1 MPPKRGRT
9 KPAAGVARAAPAARP
24 ARGRRVKE
32 EPPSEESSS
41 EESSSD
47 DSDDDPLDFF
57 HLMPSKD
64 DKGEAI
70 SEGFRDWGKRIWG
83 RTSTSWS
90 MARQNMASDGT
101 LATWHLSNLRKGFCK
116 GNVRE
121 IIAQCRNADNVP
133 YSPEEIEDMVNDLNN
148 NKHTLNLPFCFTKV
162 AMELKNSIL
171 NEVFQG
177 YGASKIDMGAAI
189 DIEVGVYISR
199 KGSAEAAWHYDN
211 NHNFT
216 FQLYGSKDWHTVD
229 GGNNKNVISSRG
241 LLDAPRN
248 RTEQQ
253 SRTPDFSKERTTRL
267 EAGSV
272 IYIPPG
278 HWHRVVPVDADPV
291 CLSVDIRIASVTNA
305 RWMCENIFAEFMS
318 DVSFGYCGNGGYP
331 TNTATVARFVGA
343 GGQDETLE
351 QHVVNYP
358 FRHDGD
364 WESCQRRH
372 VEKLKEILDGEC
384 RRRFWK
390 PPVAMP
396 FEPHLSDGMHLCASL
411 QFLIDALPGERIDGT
426 AAVLKTELGPK
437 SRLAFN
443 PFVAVTKKRI
453 SDDSVVMHM
462 RHTSGL
468 TSMDYQHYGILCPS
482 GCGCEVMIDAIID
495 QTVTAKDIKILLD
508 YDFQENAET
517 DLVALLFYINF
528 LKLENSE
535 TDSETDEPDEP
546 TPRGKSKATGKT
558 SRKRQK
564 YIVPNL

>member
-1 MPPKRGRT
+1 MPPKRGRA

-24 ARGRRVKE
+24 ARVRRVKE
-32 EPPSEESSS
+32 EPPSEESSM
-41 EESSSD
+41 EESSEE

-57 HLMPSKD
+57 SLMPSKD
-64 DKGEAI
+64 DKGEDI
-70 SEGFRDWGKRIWG
+70 SIDRNWGKRHWG
-83 RTSTSWS
+83 KTSTSWS
-90 MARQNMASDGT
+90 MARQNSASDGT

-116 GNVRE
+116 GNVRD

-148 NKHTLNLPFCFTKV
+148 NKHTLNLPFCFTKGT
-162 AMELKNSIL
+162 MELKNSIL
-171 NEVFQG
+171 NDVFQG
-177 YGASKIDMGAAI
+177 IGANLVDMGAAI

-229 GGNNKNVISSRG
+229 EGNNKNVISSRG

-248 RTEQQ
+248 RTEQI
-253 SRTPDFSKERTTRL
+253 SKTPDFSKERTTRL

-291 CLSVDIRIASVTNA
+291 CLSVDIRIASVTTA

-318 DVSFGYCGNGGYP
+318 DVTFGYCGNGGYP
-331 TNTATVARFVGA
+331 TNRFVGA

-351 QHVVNYP
+351 QDVVNYP
-358 FRHDGD
+358 WRHDGD
-364 WESCQRRH
+364 WDTCQDRH
-372 VEKLKEILDGEC
+372 VEKLKAVLDGEC

-396 FEPHLSDGMHLCASL
+396 FEPHLSDGMEMCASL
-411 QFLIDALPGERIDGT
+411 QFLIDALPGDKIDGT
-426 AAVLKTELGPK
+426 VAVLKTELRPK

-482 GCGCEVMIDAIID
+482 GCGCEVMIDMIID
-495 QTVTAKDIKILLD
+495 QTVTAEDIKTLLD

-517 DLVALLFYINF
+517 DLVALLFYVNF
-528 LKLENSE
+528 LKLEN
-535 TDSETDEPDEP
+535 SETDEPDEP

-564 YIVPNL
+564 YIVPNP

>member
-70 SEGFRDWGKRIWG
+70 SIGFRNWSKRHWGK
-83 RTSTSWS
+83 TSTSWS
-90 MARQNMASDGT
+90 MARQNSASDGT
-101 LATWHLSNLRKGFCK
+101 LATWMLSNLRKGFCK

-148 NKHTLNLPFCFTKV
+148 NKHTLNLPFCFTKG

-171 NEVFQG
+171 EHVFQG
-177 YGASKIDMGAAI
+177 QIFKVDMGAAM

-267 EAGSV
+267 EAGSG

-291 CLSVDIRIASVTNA
+291 CLSVDIRIASVTTA

-318 DVSFGYCGNGGYP
+318 DVTFGYCGNEGYP
-331 TNTATVARFVGA
+331 TNRFVGA

-351 QHVVNYP
+351 QDVISDLGTCQK
-358 FRHDGD
+358 RH
-364 WESCQRRH
+364 E
-372 VEKLKEILDGEC
+372 EKLKAILDGEC
-384 RRRFWK
+384 FWK
-390 PPVAMP
+390 PPIAMP
-396 FEPHLSDGMHLCASL
+396 FEPHLSDGMELCGSL
-411 QFLIDALPGERIDGT
+411 QFLIDTLYGDGVDGGGGRLDF
-426 AAVLKTELGPK
+426 AAELKTELGPK

-443 PFVAVTKKRI
+443 PFVAVTKKE
-453 SDDSVVMHM
+453 SDAGVVMHM

-482 GCGCEVMIDAIID
+482 DCGCEVLIDAIIA
-495 QTVTAKDIKILLD
+495 QTLTAKDVKTLFD
-508 YDFQENAET
+508 GYDAHDADA
-517 DLVALLFYINF
+517 DLVLLLMYINF
-528 LKLENSE
+528 LKLEESE
-535 TDSETDEPDEP
+535 EESETDEPDEP
-546 TPRGKSKATGKT
+546 TPRGKSKATAKT

-564 YIVPNL
+564 YIVPNS

>member
-1 MPPKRGRT
+1 MPPKRGRA

-32 EPPSEESSS
+32 EPPSEESSM
-41 EESSSD
+41 EESSEE

-57 HLMPSKD
+57 SLMPSKD
-64 DKGEAI
+64 DKGEDI
-70 SEGFRDWGKRIWG
+70 SIDRNWGKRHWG
-83 RTSTSWS
+83 KTSTSWS
-90 MARQNMASDGT
+90 MARQNSASDGT

-116 GNVRE
+116 GNVRD

-148 NKHTLNLPFCFTKV
+148 NKDTLNLPFCFTKGT
-162 AMELKNSIL
+162 MELKNSIL
-171 NEVFQG
+171 NDVFQG
-177 YGASKIDMGAAI
+177 IGANLVDMGAAI

-229 GGNNKNVISSRG
+229 EGNNKNVISSRG

-248 RTEQQ
+248 RTEQI
-253 SRTPDFSKERTTRL
+253 SKTPDFSKERTTRL

-291 CLSVDIRIASVTNA
+291 CLSVDIRIASVTTA

-318 DVSFGYCGNGGYP
+318 DVTFGYCGNGGYP
-331 TNTATVARFVGA
+331 TNRFVGA

-351 QHVVNYP
+351 QDVVNYP
-358 FRHDGD
+358 WRHDGD
-364 WESCQRRH
+364 WDTCQDRH
-372 VEKLKEILDGEC
+372 VEKLKAVLDGEC

-396 FEPHLSDGMHLCASL
+396 FEPHLSDGMELCASL
-411 QFLIDALPGERIDGT
+411 QFLIDALPDDKIDGT
-426 AAVLKTELGPK
+426 VAVLKTELRPK

-482 GCGCEVMIDAIID
+482 GCGCEVMIDMIID
-495 QTVTAKDIKILLD
+495 QTVTAEDIKTLLD

-517 DLVALLFYINF
+517 DLVALLFYVNF
-528 LKLENSE
+528 LKLEN
-535 TDSETDEPDEP
+535 SETDEPDEP

-564 YIVPNL
+564 YIVPNP

>member
-70 SEGFRDWGKRIWG
+70 SIGFRDWGKRIWG

-90 MARQNMASDGT
+90 MARQNMAPDGT

-148 NKHTLNLPFCFTKV
+148 NKHTLNLPFCFTKG

-171 NEVFQG
+171 KHVFQG
-177 YGASKIDMGAAI
+177 QRYKVDMGAAM

-229 GGNNKNVISSRG
+229 EGNNKNVISSRG

-291 CLSVDIRIASVTNA
+291 CLSVDIRIASVTTA

-331 TNTATVARFVGA
+331 TNTA
-343 GGQDETLE
+343 
-351 QHVVNYP
+351 P
-358 FRHDGD
+358 
-364 WESCQRRH
+364 S
-372 VEKLKEILDGEC
+372 
-384 RRRFWK
+384 
-390 PPVAMP
+390 
-396 FEPHLSDGMHLCASL
+396 
-411 QFLIDALPGERIDGT
+411 PG
-426 AAVLKTELGPK
+426 
-437 SRLAFN
+437 S
-443 PFVAVTKKRI
+443 
-453 SDDSVVMHM
+453 
-462 RHTSGL
+462 
-468 TSMDYQHYGILCPS
+468 
-482 GCGCEVMIDAIID
+482 
-495 QTVTAKDIKILLD
+495 
-508 YDFQENAET
+508 
-517 DLVALLFYINF
+517 
-528 LKLENSE
+528 
-535 TDSETDEPDEP
+535 
-546 TPRGKSKATGKT
+546 
-558 SRKRQK
+558 
-564 YIVPNL
+564 

>member
-1 MPPKRGRT
+1 
-9 KPAAGVARAAPAARP
+9 
-24 ARGRRVKE
+24 VKE

-70 SEGFRDWGKRIWG
+70 SIGFRNWSKRHWGK
-83 RTSTSWS
+83 TSTSWS
-90 MARQNMASDGT
+90 MARQNSAPDGT
-101 LATWHLSNLRKGFCK
+101 LATWMLSDLRKGFCK

-133 YSPEEIEDMVNDLNN
+133 YSPEEIEDMVNDLND
-148 NKHTLNLPFCFTKV
+148 NKHTLNLPFCFTKG

-171 NEVFQG
+171 KHVFQG
-177 YGASKIDMGAAI
+177 QRYKVDMGAAM

-291 CLSVDIRIASVTNA
+291 CLSVDIRIASVTTA

-331 TNTATVARFVGA
+331 TNRFVGA

-351 QHVVNYP
+351 QDVLS
-358 FRHDGD
+358 DLAT
-364 WESCQRRH
+364 CQKRH
-372 VEKLKEILDGEC
+372 VEKLKAILDGEC
-384 RRRFWK
+384 FWK
-390 PPVAMP
+390 PPIAMP
-396 FEPHLSDGMHLCASL
+396 FEPHLSDGMELCGSL
-411 QFLIDALPGERIDGT
+411 QFLIDTLYGDGVDGGGGRLDL
-426 AAVLKTELGPK
+426 AAELKTELGPK

-443 PFVAVTKKRI
+443 PFVAVTKKE
-453 SDDSVVMHM
+453 SDGGVVMHM

-482 GCGCEVMIDAIID
+482 DCGCEVMIDKIIA
-495 QTVTAKDIKILLD
+495 QTLTAKDVKTLFD
-508 YDFQENAET
+508 GYDAHDADA
-517 DLVALLFYINF
+517 DLVLLLVYINF
-528 LKLENSE
+528 LKLEESE
-535 TDSETDEPDEP
+535 EDSETDEPDEP

-564 YIVPNL
+564 YIVPNP

>member
-1 MPPKRGRT
+1 MPPKRGRA

-24 ARGRRVKE
+24 ARVRRVKE
-32 EPPSEESSS
+32 EPPSEESSM
-41 EESSSD
+41 EESSEE

-57 HLMPSKD
+57 SLMPSKD
-64 DKGEAI
+64 DKGEDI
-70 SEGFRDWGKRIWG
+70 SIDRNWGKRHWG
-83 RTSTSWS
+83 KTSTSWS
-90 MARQNMASDGT
+90 MARQNSASDGT

-116 GNVRE
+116 GNVRD

-148 NKHTLNLPFCFTKV
+148 NKHTLNLPFCFTKGT
-162 AMELKNSIL
+162 MELKNSIL
-171 NEVFQG
+171 NDVFQG
-177 YGASKIDMGAAI
+177 IGANLVDMGAAI

-229 GGNNKNVISSRG
+229 EGNNKNVISSRG

-248 RTEQQ
+248 RTEQI
-253 SRTPDFSKERTTRL
+253 SKTPDFSKERTTRL

-291 CLSVDIRIASVTNA
+291 CLSVDIRIASVTTA

-318 DVSFGYCGNGGYP
+318 DVTFGYCGNGGYP
-331 TNTATVARFVGA
+331 TNRFVGA

-351 QHVVNYP
+351 QDVVNYP
-358 FRHDGD
+358 WRHDGD
-364 WESCQRRH
+364 WDTCQDRH
-372 VEKLKEILDGEC
+372 VEKLKAVLDGEC

-396 FEPHLSDGMHLCASL
+396 FEPHLSDGMELCASL
-411 QFLIDALPGERIDGT
+411 QFLIDALPGDKIDGT
-426 AAVLKTELGPK
+426 VAVLKTELRPK

-482 GCGCEVMIDAIID
+482 GCGCEVMIDMIID
-495 QTVTAKDIKILLD
+495 QTVTAEDIKTLLD

-517 DLVALLFYINF
+517 DLVALLFYVNF
-528 LKLENSE
+528 LKLEN
-535 TDSETDEPDEP
+535 SETDEPDEP

-564 YIVPNL
+564 YIVPNP

>member
-9 KPAAGVARAAPAARP
+9 KPAAGVIRAAPAARP

-32 EPPSEESSS
+32 EPPSEESSSEESSS

-70 SEGFRDWGKRIWG
+70 SIGFRNWSKRIWG

-90 MARQNMASDGT
+90 MARQTMAPDGT

-116 GNVRE
+116 GNVRD

-133 YSPEEIEDMVNDLNN
+133 YSPEEIEDMVSDLNN
-148 NKHTLNLPFCFTKV
+148 NKHTLNLPFCFTKG

-171 NEVFQG
+171 EHVFQG
-177 YGASKIDMGAAI
+177 QIFKVDTGAAM

-229 GGNNKNVISSRG
+229 EGNNKNVISSRG
-241 LLDAPRN
+241 LLDPPRN
-248 RTEQQ
+248 RTEQINK
-253 SRTPDFSKERTTRL
+253 TPDFSKERTTRL

-318 DVSFGYCGNGGYP
+318 DVTFGYCGNGGYP
-331 TNTATVARFVGA
+331 TNRFVGA

-351 QHVVNYP
+351 QDVIS
-358 FRHDGD
+358 DLD
-364 WESCQRRH
+364 TCQDRH
-372 VEKLKEILDGEC
+372 VDKLKEILDGEC

-411 QFLIDALPGERIDGT
+411 QFLIDALPGDRIDGT
-426 AAVLKTELGPK
+426 VAVLKTELRPK

-495 QTVTAKDIKILLD
+495 QTVTAEDIKILLD

-517 DLVALLFYINF
+517 DLVALLFYVNF
-528 LKLENSE
+528 LKLEN
-535 TDSETDEPDEP
+535 SETDEPDEP

-564 YIVPNL
+564 YIVPNP

>member
-1 MPPKRGRT
+1 MPPKRGRG

-41 EESSSD
+41 EESSLEESSSE

-57 HLMPSKD
+57 YMLPSKD

-70 SEGFRDWGKRIWG
+70 SIGKKHWGK
-83 RTSTSWS
+83 TSTSWS
-90 MARQNMASDGT
+90 MARQTMAPGDDT
-101 LATWHLSNLRKGFCK
+101 LATWHLSNLRKRFCK

-133 YSPEEIEDMVNDLNN
+133 YSPEEIVDMINDLYD
-148 NKHTLNLPFCFTKV
+148 NKHTLNLPFCFTKG

-171 NEVFQG
+171 EHVFQG
-177 YGASKIDMGAAI
+177 QIFKVDMGAAM

-241 LLDAPRN
+241 LLDPPRN

-318 DVSFGYCGNGGYP
+318 DVTFGYCGNGGYP
-331 TNTATVARFVGA
+331 TNRFVGA

-351 QHVVNYP
+351 QDVIS
-358 FRHDGD
+358 DLD
-364 WESCQRRH
+364 TCQDRH
-372 VEKLKEILDGEC
+372 VEKLKAILDGEC
-384 RRRFWK
+384 FWK

-396 FEPHLSDGMHLCASL
+396 FEPDLSDGMELCGSL
-411 QFLIDALPGERIDGT
+411 QFLIGALPGDRIDGGGGRFDF
-426 AAVLKTELGPK
+426 AAELKTELRPK

-443 PFVAVTKKRI
+443 PFVAVTKKE
-453 SDDSVVMHM
+453 SDGGVVMHM

-495 QTVTAKDIKILLD
+495 QTVTAEDIKILLD

-517 DLVALLFYINF
+517 DLVALLFYVNF
-528 LKLENSE
+528 LKLEN
-535 TDSETDEPDEP
+535 SETDEPDEP

-564 YIVPNL
+564 YIVPNP

>member
-1 MPPKRGRT
+1 M
-9 KPAAGVARAAPAARP
+9 
-24 ARGRRVKE
+24 KE

-70 SEGFRDWGKRIWG
+70 SIGFRDWGKRIWG

-133 YSPEEIEDMVNDLNN
+133 YSPEEIEDMINDLYD
-148 NKHTLNLPFCFTKV
+148 NKHTLNLPFCFTKG
-162 AMELKNSIL
+162 AQELKNSIL
-171 NEVFQG
+171 NDVFQG
-177 YGASKIDMGAAI
+177 IGANSVDMGAAM

-199 KGSAEAAWHYDN
+199 KGSAEATWHYDN

-229 GGNNKNVISSRG
+229 KGNNKNVISSRG
-241 LLDAPRN
+241 LLDPPRN

-291 CLSVDIRIASVTNA
+291 CLSVDIRIASVTTG

-318 DVSFGYCGNGGYP
+318 DVTFGYCGNEGYP
-331 TNTATVARFVGA
+331 IARFVGA

-351 QHVVNYP
+351 QDVIS
-358 FRHDGD
+358 DLD
-364 WESCQRRH
+364 TCQDRH
-372 VEKLKEILDGEC
+372 VEKLKAILDGEC
-384 RRRFWK
+384 FWK

-396 FEPHLSDGMHLCASL
+396 FEPDLSDGMELCGSL
-411 QFLIDALPGERIDGT
+411 QFLIGALPGDRIDGGGGRFDF
-426 AAVLKTELGPK
+426 AAELKTELRPK

-443 PFVAVTKKRI
+443 PFVAVTKKE
-453 SDDSVVMHM
+453 SDGGVVMHM

-482 GCGCEVMIDAIID
+482 GCGCETLIDKIIA
-495 QTVTAKDIKILLD
+495 QTLTAKDVKTLLD
-508 YDFQENAET
+508 DYEGEYADA
-517 DLVALLFYINF
+517 DLVLLLVYINF

-535 TDSETDEPDEP
+535 EDSETDEPDEP
-546 TPRGKSKATGKT
+546 TPRGKSKATGKN

>member
-1 MPPKRGRT
+1 MPPKRGRA

-24 ARGRRVKE
+24 ARVRRVKE
-32 EPPSEESSS
+32 EPPSEESSM
-41 EESSSD
+41 EESSEE

-57 HLMPSKD
+57 SLMPSKD
-64 DKGEAI
+64 DKGEDI
-70 SEGFRDWGKRIWG
+70 SIDRNWGKRHWG
-83 RTSTSWS
+83 KTSTSWS
-90 MARQNMASDGT
+90 MARQNSASDGT

-116 GNVRE
+116 GNVRD

-148 NKHTLNLPFCFTKV
+148 NKHTLNLPFCFTKG

-171 NEVFQG
+171 NDVFQG
-177 YGASKIDMGAAI
+177 IGANLVDMGAAI

-229 GGNNKNVISSRG
+229 EGNNKNVISSRG

-248 RTEQQ
+248 RTEQI
-253 SRTPDFSKERTTRL
+253 SKTPDFSKERTTRL

-291 CLSVDIRIASVTNA
+291 CLSVDIRIASVTTA

-318 DVSFGYCGNGGYP
+318 DVTFGYCGNGGYP
-331 TNTATVARFVGA
+331 TNRFVGA

-351 QHVVNYP
+351 QDVVNYP
-358 FRHDGD
+358 WRHDGD
-364 WESCQRRH
+364 WDTCQDRH
-372 VEKLKEILDGEC
+372 VEKLKAVLDGEC

-396 FEPHLSDGMHLCASL
+396 FEPHLSDGMELCASL
-411 QFLIDALPGERIDGT
+411 QFLIDALPGDKIDGT
-426 AAVLKTELGPK
+426 VAVLKTELRPK

-482 GCGCEVMIDAIID
+482 GCGCEVMIDMIID
-495 QTVTAKDIKILLD
+495 QTVTAEDIKTLLD

-517 DLVALLFYINF
+517 DLVALLFYVNF
-528 LKLENSE
+528 LKLEN
-535 TDSETDEPDEP
+535 SETDEPDEP

-564 YIVPNL
+564 YIVPNP

>member
-1 MPPKRGRT
+1 MPPKRGRA

-70 SEGFRDWGKRIWG
+70 SIGFRNWSKRHWGK
-83 RTSTSWS
+83 TSTSWS
-90 MARQNMASDGT
+90 MARQNSAPDGT
-101 LATWHLSNLRKGFCK
+101 LATWMLSDLRKRFCK

-133 YSPEEIEDMVNDLNN
+133 YSPEEIENMINDLYD
-148 NKHTLNLPFCFTKV
+148 NKHTLNLPFCFTKG
-162 AMELKNSIL
+162 AQELKNSIL
-171 NEVFQG
+171 EHVFQG
-177 YGASKIDMGAAI
+177 QGYKVDMGAAM

-291 CLSVDIRIASVTNA
+291 CLSVDIRIASVTAA

-331 TNTATVARFVGA
+331 IARFVGA

-351 QHVVNYP
+351 QDVLS
-358 FRHDGD
+358 DLAT
-364 WESCQRRH
+364 CQKRH
-372 VEKLKEILDGEC
+372 VEKLKAILDGEC
-384 RRRFWK
+384 FWK

-396 FEPHLSDGMHLCASL
+396 FEPHLSDGMELCGSI
-411 QFLIDALPGERIDGT
+411 QFLIEALPIDIIDGF
-426 AAVLKTELGPK
+426 AARRFRFDFAAELQTELRPK

-443 PFVAVTKKRI
+443 PFVAVTKKE
-453 SDDSVVMHM
+453 SDGGVVMHM

-495 QTVTAKDIKILLD
+495 QTLTAKDVKTLLD
-508 YDFQENAET
+508 GYDAHDADA
-517 DLVALLFYINF
+517 DLVLLLVYINF

-535 TDSETDEPDEP
+535 EDSETDEPDEP

-564 YIVPNL
+564 YIVPNP

>member
-1 MPPKRGRT
+1 MPPKRGRA

-32 EPPSEESSS
+32 EPPSEESSM
-41 EESSSD
+41 EESSEE

-57 HLMPSKD
+57 SLMPSKD
-64 DKGEAI
+64 GKGEDI
-70 SEGFRDWGKRIWG
+70 SIDRNWGKRHWG
-83 RTSTSWS
+83 KTSTSWS
-90 MARQNMASDGT
+90 MARQNSASDGT

-116 GNVRE
+116 GNVRD

-148 NKHTLNLPFCFTKV
+148 NKHTLNLPFCFTKG

-171 NEVFQG
+171 NDVFQG
-177 YGASKIDMGAAI
+177 IGANLVDMGAAI

-229 GGNNKNVISSRG
+229 EGNNKNVISSRG
-241 LLDAPRN
+241 LLDPPRN

-253 SRTPDFSKERTTRL
+253 SRTPDLSKERTTHL
-267 EAGSV
+267 IAGRA

-291 CLSVDIRIASVTNA
+291 CLSVDIRIASVTTA

-351 QHVVNYP
+351 QGQ
-358 FRHDGD
+358 DETLGD
-364 WESCQRRH
+364 WATCQKRH
-372 VEKLKEILDGEC
+372 VEKLKAILDGEC
-384 RRRFWK
+384 FWK

-396 FEPHLSDGMHLCASL
+396 FEPHLSDGMELCGSI
-411 QFLIDALPGERIDGT
+411 QFLIEALPIDIIDGF
-426 AAVLKTELGPK
+426 AARRFRFDFAAELQTELRPK

-443 PFVAVTKKRI
+443 PFVAVTKKGHDNF
-453 SDDSVVMHM
+453 SDGVVMHM

-482 GCGCEVMIDAIID
+482 DCGCETLIDKIIA
-495 QTVTAKDIKILLD
+495 QTLTAKDVKTLFDGYDGQYADADLL
-508 YDFQENAET
+508 
-517 DLVALLFYINF
+517 VLLFYINF
-528 LKLENSE
+528 LKLEN
-535 TDSETDEPDEP
+535 SETDEPDEP
-546 TPRGKSKATGKT
+546 TPRGKSKATAKT

>member
-70 SEGFRDWGKRIWG
+70 SIGFRNWSKRHWGK
-83 RTSTSWS
+83 TSTSWS
-90 MARQNMASDGT
+90 MARQNSASDGT
-101 LATWHLSNLRKGFCK
+101 LATWMLSNLRKGFCK

-148 NKHTLNLPFCFTKV
+148 NKHTLNLPFCFTKG

-171 NEVFQG
+171 EHVFQG
-177 YGASKIDMGAAI
+177 QIFKVDMGAAM

-267 EAGSV
+267 EAGSG

-291 CLSVDIRIASVTNA
+291 CLSVDIRIASVTTA

-318 DVSFGYCGNGGYP
+318 DVTFGYCGNEGYP
-331 TNTATVARFVGA
+331 TNRFVGA

-351 QHVVNYP
+351 QDVISDLGTCQK
-358 FRHDGD
+358 RH
-364 WESCQRRH
+364 E
-372 VEKLKEILDGEC
+372 EKLKAILDGEC
-384 RRRFWK
+384 FWK
-390 PPVAMP
+390 PPIAMP
-396 FEPHLSDGMHLCASL
+396 FEPHLSDGMELCGSL
-411 QFLIDALPGERIDGT
+411 QFLIDTLYGDGVDGGGGRLYF
-426 AAVLKTELGPK
+426 AAELKTELGPK

-443 PFVAVTKKRI
+443 PFVAVTKKE
-453 SDDSVVMHM
+453 SDAGVVMHM

-482 GCGCEVMIDAIID
+482 DCGCEVLIDAIIA
-495 QTVTAKDIKILLD
+495 QTLTAKDVKTLFD
-508 YDFQENAET
+508 GYDAHDADA
-517 DLVALLFYINF
+517 DLVLLLVYINF
-528 LKLENSE
+528 LKLEESE
-535 TDSETDEPDEP
+535 EESETDEPDEP
-546 TPRGKSKATGKT
+546 TPRGKSKATAKT

-564 YIVPNL
+564 YIVPNS

>member
-1 MPPKRGRT
+1 MPPKRGRG

-41 EESSSD
+41 EESSLEESSSE
-47 DSDDDPLDFF
+47 DSDDNPLDFF
-57 HLMPSKD
+57 YMLPSKD

-70 SEGFRDWGKRIWG
+70 SIGKKHWGK
-83 RTSTSWS
+83 TSTSWS
-90 MARQNMASDGT
+90 MARQTMAPGDDT
-101 LATWHLSNLRKGFCK
+101 LATWHLSNLRKRFCK

-133 YSPEEIEDMVNDLNN
+133 YSPEEIEDMVNDLND
-148 NKHTLNLPFCFTKV
+148 NKHTLNLPFCFTKG
-162 AMELKNSIL
+162 AQELKNSIL
-171 NEVFQG
+171 EHVFQG
-177 YGASKIDMGAAI
+177 QRYMVDMGAAM

-229 GGNNKNVISSRG
+229 KGNNKNVISSRG
-241 LLDAPRN
+241 LLDPPRN

-291 CLSVDIRIASVTNA
+291 CLSVDIRIASVTTA

-331 TNTATVARFVGA
+331 IARFVGA

-351 QHVVNYP
+351 QDVLS
-358 FRHDGD
+358 DLAT
-364 WESCQRRH
+364 CQKRH
-372 VEKLKEILDGEC
+372 VEKLKAILDGEC
-384 RRRFWK
+384 FWK

-396 FEPHLSDGMHLCASL
+396 FEPHLSDGMHLCGSL
-411 QFLIDALPGERIDGT
+411 QFLIDTLYGDGVDGGGGRLDF
-426 AAVLKTELGPK
+426 AAELKTELGPK

-443 PFVAVTKKRI
+443 PFVAVTKKE
-453 SDDSVVMHM
+453 SDGGVVMHM

-468 TSMDYQHYGILCPS
+468 TNMDYQHYGILCPS

-495 QTVTAKDIKILLD
+495 QTLTAKDVKTLLD
-508 YDFQENAET
+508 DYEGEYADA
-517 DLVALLFYINF
+517 DLVLLLVYINF

-535 TDSETDEPDEP
+535 EDSETDEPDEP

>member
-1 MPPKRGRT
+1 M
-9 KPAAGVARAAPAARP
+9 
-24 ARGRRVKE
+24 
-32 EPPSEESSS
+32 EESS
-41 EESSSD
+41 EE

-57 HLMPSKD
+57 SLMPSKD
-64 DKGEAI
+64 DKGEDI
-70 SEGFRDWGKRIWG
+70 SIDRNWGKRHWG
-83 RTSTSWS
+83 KTSTSWS
-90 MARQNMASDGT
+90 MARQNSASDGT

-116 GNVRE
+116 GNVRD

-148 NKHTLNLPFCFTKV
+148 NKHTLNLPFCFTKG

-171 NEVFQG
+171 NDVFQG
-177 YGASKIDMGAAI
+177 IGANLVDMGAAI

-229 GGNNKNVISSRG
+229 EGNNKNVISSRG

-248 RTEQQ
+248 RTEQI
-253 SRTPDFSKERTTRL
+253 SKTPDFSKERTTRL

-291 CLSVDIRIASVTNA
+291 CLSVDIRIASVTTA

-318 DVSFGYCGNGGYP
+318 DVTFGYCGNGGYP
-331 TNTATVARFVGA
+331 TNRFVGA

-351 QHVVNYP
+351 QDVVNYP
-358 FRHDGD
+358 WRHDGD
-364 WESCQRRH
+364 WDTCQDRH
-372 VEKLKEILDGEC
+372 VEKLKAVLDGEC

-396 FEPHLSDGMHLCASL
+396 FEPHLSDGMELCASL
-411 QFLIDALPGERIDGT
+411 QFLIDALPGDKIDGT
-426 AAVLKTELGPK
+426 VAVLKTELRPK

-482 GCGCEVMIDAIID
+482 GCGCEVMIDMIID
-495 QTVTAKDIKILLD
+495 QTVTAEDIKTLLD

-517 DLVALLFYINF
+517 DLVALLFYVNF
-528 LKLENSE
+528 LKLEN
-535 TDSETDEPDEP
+535 SETDEPDEP

-564 YIVPNL
+564 YIVPNP

>member
-70 SEGFRDWGKRIWG
+70 SIGFRNWSKRHWGK
-83 RTSTSWS
+83 TSTSWS
-90 MARQNMASDGT
+90 MARQNSASDGT
-101 LATWHLSNLRKGFCK
+101 LATWMLSNLRKGFCK

-148 NKHTLNLPFCFTKV
+148 NKHTLNLPFCFTKG

-171 NEVFQG
+171 EHVFQG
-177 YGASKIDMGAAI
+177 QIFKVDMGAAM

-216 FQLYGSKDWHTVD
+216 LQLYGSKDWHTVD

-267 EAGSV
+267 EAGSG

-291 CLSVDIRIASVTNA
+291 CLSVDIRIASVTTA

-318 DVSFGYCGNGGYP
+318 DVTFGYCGNEGYP
-331 TNTATVARFVGA
+331 TNRFVGA

-351 QHVVNYP
+351 QDVISDLGTCQK
-358 FRHDGD
+358 RH
-364 WESCQRRH
+364 E
-372 VEKLKEILDGEC
+372 EKLKAILDGEC
-384 RRRFWK
+384 FWK
-390 PPVAMP
+390 PPIAMP
-396 FEPHLSDGMHLCASL
+396 FEPHLSDGMELCGSL
-411 QFLIDALPGERIDGT
+411 QFLIDTLYGDGVDGGGGRLDF
-426 AAVLKTELGPK
+426 AAELKTELGPK

-443 PFVAVTKKRI
+443 PFVAVTKKE
-453 SDDSVVMHM
+453 SDAGVVMHM

-482 GCGCEVMIDAIID
+482 DCGCEVLIDAIIA
-495 QTVTAKDIKILLD
+495 QTLTAKDVKTLFD
-508 YDFQENAET
+508 GYDAHDADA
-517 DLVALLFYINF
+517 DLVLLLVYINF
-528 LKLENSE
+528 LKLEESE
-535 TDSETDEPDEP
+535 EESETDEPDEP

-564 YIVPNL
+564 YIVPNP

>member
-1 MPPKRGRT
+1 M
-9 KPAAGVARAAPAARP
+9 
-24 ARGRRVKE
+24 KE

-70 SEGFRDWGKRIWG
+70 SIGFRDWGKRIWG

-133 YSPEEIEDMVNDLNN
+133 YSPEEIEDMINDLYD
-148 NKHTLNLPFCFTKV
+148 NKHTLNLPFCFTKG
-162 AMELKNSIL
+162 AQELKNSIL
-171 NEVFQG
+171 NDVFQG
-177 YGASKIDMGAAI
+177 IGANSVDMGAAM

-267 EAGSV
+267 EAGSG

-372 VEKLKEILDGEC
+372 VDKLKEILDGEC

-437 SRLAFN
+437 SRLVFN

-495 QTVTAKDIKILLD
+495 QTVTAEDIKILLD

-535 TDSETDEPDEP
+535 TDEPDEP